1 MDKNFPN
8 LAILQGVE
16 KVTLATIWHESR
28 KSTRLIVSRSL
39 RSPANYNLW
48 WHSFLAF

>member
-16 KVTLATIWHESR
+16 KVTFLTVGAATAHYYGE
-28 KSTRLIVSRSL
+28 L
-39 RSPANYNLW
+39 
-48 WHSFLAF
+48 